1 MAMAT
6 ARTVPAMAFESLA
19 DRLTWARKR
28 AGLSQSA
35 LARAGGVS
43 QTLVSQLESGER
55 KSTTAI
61 ASMAD
66 AMKVSALWL
75 ERGTGTP
82 EPESIR
88 ETAPAYGRAV
98 NESELLTVIDAVET
112 WLAESRR
119 VMTPT
124 DKAALVAS
132 LYRMLPVALEEADR
146 IASRSTVVQLLGL
159 VNRAGSNAQG
169 SEGPAA
175 FGDPVR
181 KREGASGGRRAKSG
195 AG

>member
-1 MAMAT
+1 
-6 ARTVPAMAFESLA
+6 VVESLSSRLKWA
-19 DRLTWARKR
+19 RRRARLTQEQIARASGMTQPAYSELESGKSKST
-28 AGLSQSA
+28 AMIASLASA
-35 LARAGGVS
+35 LAVS
-43 QTLVSQLESGER
+43 P
-55 KSTTAI
+55 
-61 ASMAD
+61 
-66 AMKVSALWL
+66 LWL

-98 NESELLTVIDAVET
+98 NESELATVIDAVET

-181 KREGASGGRRAKSG
+181 KREGASGGRRAKG
-195 AG
+195 RTG